1 MQPSCRLH
9 PVRHRQREQQGG
21 ADGPCDEGDRFLSL
35 QRVGEEAEE
44 LIAEQ
49 RDDGLR
55 ALCTETG
62 RERGGGEG

>member
-1 MQPSCRLH
+1 M
-9 PVRHRQREQQGG
+9 RHRQREQQGG
-21 ADGPCDEGDRFLSL
+21 TDGPCGEGDRFLSL

-55 ALCTETG
+55 ALCTATG
-62 RERGGGEG
+62 REGLVVGRARLR

>member
-1 MQPSCRLH
+1 M
-9 PVRHRQREQQGG
+9 RHRQREQQGG

-62 RERGGGEG
+62 RTPL